1 VVHLEMSMKLF
12 VPLLVFVLLCTK
24 PLQGGDYSTA
34 RHAAASAISSGQ
46 YNQALRL
53 LAPLLRAHPRDPS
66 LWTLRGLAL
75 ERMGQTNESLVSFDR
90 AISIDPAF
98 APALEGA
105 SETAYQHNDPRAT
118 QYLQRLL
125 AVAPT
130 NETANAMAAVLAYQS
145 NDCSDAVNYFQRSG
159 DEVYKNE
166 NALSEFADCLIR
178 KEQLNQ
184 SIQVLDRGSQLHPD
198 SVQLKYNL
206 AIAQLRSH
214 HPVEAIKVLSPLA
227 GEKDSRLLN
236 LLASAYTQANR
247 PDDAFRTLEDAIL
260 VNPKEESNYMDLAI
274 LCLEHQQENR
284 SVIAATAGISKIP
297 KSSSLFL
304 IRGVAYAQL
313 AAYDKA
319 EGDFAVAAQ
328 LDPNRPNSTIAM
340 SLLYSD
346 RNQLDKEKALLQKQ
360 LTLTPNDAVTNYLL
374 ADLLIR
380 GGAKP
385 GEADFNEAKAGLARS
400 LGAQPDSAEAQILM
414 GKLCQQENNLSEALD
429 HIQRALKVEPDNRSA
444 LNREFILLR
453 KLNRNS
459 EAAEVLVHLRAVLNN
474 ELKQEQIANQ
484 VRVNKQS
491 PEN

>member
-1 VVHLEMSMKLF
+1 MSMKLF
-12 VPLLVFVLLCTK
+12 VLLLGFVLLCTK
-24 PLQGGDYSTA
+24 PMKGEDYSAA

-46 YNQALRL
+46 YNQALGL

-66 LWTLRGLAL
+66 LWTLRGLAQ
-75 ERMGQTNESLVSFDR
+75 ERMGQTNASLLSFDR
-90 AISIDPAF
+90 ALSIDRAF

-105 SETAYQHNDPRAT
+105 SEAAYQHNDSRAS

-125 AVAPT
+125 VVAPA

-145 NDCSDAVNYFQRSG
+145 NDSTGAVNYFQRSG

-178 KEQLNQ
+178 NEQLSQ
-184 SIQVLDRGSQLHPD
+184 SIQVLDRGSQLHPN

-214 HPVEAIKVLSPLA
+214 HPGEAIKILSPLA
-227 GEKDSRLLN
+227 GEKDSGLLN
-236 LLASAYTQANR
+236 LLASAYTQTNR

-260 VNPKEESNYMDLAI
+260 INPNEESNYMDLAI

-284 SVIAATAGISKIP
+284 SVIAATAGIAKIP
-297 KSSSLFL
+297 KASSLFL

-319 EGDFAVAAQ
+319 ESDFAVAAQ

-346 RNQLDKEKALLQKQ
+346 RNQLDKEKALLQEQVK
-360 LTLTPNDAVTNYLL
+360 LTPDDAVTNYLL
-374 ADLLIR
+374 ADLLVR
-380 GGAKP
+380 DGAKP
-385 GEADFNEAKAGLARS
+385 GDEAFSEAKADLARS
-400 LGAQPDSAEAQILM
+400 LAAQPDSAEAQILM
-414 GKLCQQENNLSEALD
+414 GKLCQQENHLSEALD
-429 HIQRALKVEPDNRSA
+429 HIQRALKVEPDNRSG
-444 LNREFILLR
+444 LNREFVLLR
-453 KLNRNS
+453 KLDRNS
-459 EAAEVLVHLRAVLNN
+459 EAADVLDHLRTVLNN
-474 ELKQEQIANQ
+474 ELKQEQIASQ
-484 VRVNKQS
+484 VRVTKQG

>member
-1 VVHLEMSMKLF
+1 MCVKLF
-12 VPLLVFVLLCTK
+12 VLLLGFVLLCTK
-24 PLQGGDYSTA
+24 SMQGEDYSTA

-53 LAPLLRAHPRDPS
+53 LAQLLRAHPRDPS
-66 LWTLRGLAL
+66 LWTLRGLAQ
-75 ERMGQTNESLVSFDR
+75 ERMGQTTASLVSFDR
-90 AISIDPAF
+90 ALSIDRAF

-105 SETAYQHNDPRAT
+105 SEAAYQHNDPRALR
-118 QYLQRLL
+118 YLQRLL
-125 AVAPT
+125 AAAPA
-130 NETANAMAAVLAYQS
+130 NETANAMAAALAYQS
-145 NDCSDAVNYFQRSG
+145 NNCTGTVNYFQRSG

-166 NALSEFADCLIR
+166 NALSEFADCLIK
-178 KEQLNQ
+178 KEQLSQ
-184 SIQVLDRGSQLHPD
+184 SIQVLDRGLQLHPN

-206 AIAQLRSH
+206 AVAHLRSH
-214 HPVEAIKVLSPLA
+214 HPGEAIKVLSPLA
-227 GEKDSRLLN
+227 SEKDSGLLN

-260 VNPKEESNYMDLAI
+260 INPNEESNYMDLAI

-297 KSSSLFL
+297 KASSLFL

-319 EGDFAVAAQ
+319 EDDFAVAAQ

-346 RNQLDKEKALLQKQ
+346 RNQLDKEKALLPKQ
-360 LTLTPNDAVTNYLL
+360 LKLTPNDAVTNYLL

-380 GGAKP
+380 DGAQP
-385 GEADFNEAKAGLARS
+385 GEEAFSEAKADLARS
-400 LGAQPDSAEAQILM
+400 LAAQADSAEAQILM

-453 KLNRNS
+453 KLNRNDD
-459 EAAEVLVHLRAVLNN
+459 AAEVLDHLRIVLNN

-491 PEN
+491 REN

>member
-1 VVHLEMSMKLF
+1 MVHLEMSMKLF
-12 VPLLVFVLLCTK
+12 VPLLGFALLCTK
-24 PLQGGDYSTA
+24 PLQGEDYSAA
-34 RHAAASAISSGQ
+34 RYAAGSAISSGQ
-46 YNQALRL
+46 YNQALKL
-53 LAPLLRAHPRDPS
+53 LAPLLKAHPRDPS
-66 LWTLRGLAL
+66 LWTLRGVAL
-75 ERMGQTNESLVSFDR
+75 ERMGQTNASLMSFDR
-90 AISIDPAF
+90 ALSIDRVF

-105 SETAYQHNDPRAT
+105 SEASYQHNDPRAT

-125 AVAPT
+125 TVAPA

-145 NDCSDAVNYFQRSG
+145 NDCTDAVNYFQRSG

-166 NALSEFADCLIR
+166 NALSEFADCLIK
-178 KEQLNQ
+178 KEQLSQ
-184 SIQVLDRGSQLHPD
+184 SIQVLDRGSQLHPN

-214 HPVEAIKVLSPLA
+214 HPVEAIKILSPLA

-236 LLASAYTQANR
+236 LLASAYTRANR

-260 VNPKEESNYMDLAI
+260 INPNEESNYMDLAI

-297 KSSSLFL
+297 KASSLFL
-304 IRGVAYAQL
+304 IRGVAFAQL

-319 EGDFAVAAQ
+319 ESDFAVAAQ

-385 GEADFNEAKAGLARS
+385 GEEAFSEAKADLARS
-400 LGAQPDSAEAQILM
+400 LAAQPDSAEAQILM

-429 HIQRALKVEPDNRSA
+429 HTERALKVEPDNRSA

-459 EAAEVLVHLRAVLNN
+459 EAAEVLDHLRAVLNN
-474 ELKQEQIANQ
+474 ELEQEQIANQ
-484 VRVNKQS
+484 VRVNKKS

>member
-1 VVHLEMSMKLF
+1 MRVKLF
-12 VPLLVFVLLCTK
+12 VLLLGFVTLCAK
-24 PLQGGDYSTA
+24 PLQGEDYSAA
-34 RHAAASAISSGQ
+34 RHAAASAISSGR
-46 YNQALRL
+46 YDQALRL
-53 LAPLLRAHPRDPS
+53 LAPLLRAHQRDPS

-75 ERMGQTNESLVSFDR
+75 ERSGQTNESLVSFDE
-90 AISIDPAF
+90 ALSIDRTF

-105 SETAYQHNDPRAT
+105 SEAAYQHNDPRAT

-125 AVAPT
+125 AVAPA

-145 NDCSDAVNYFQRSG
+145 NDCTDTVNYFQRSR

-178 KEQLNQ
+178 KEQLSQ
-184 SIQVLDRGSQLHPD
+184 SIQVLDRGSQLHPE

-214 HPVEAIKVLSPLA
+214 HPVEAIRVLSPLA
-227 GEKDSRLLN
+227 GIKDSALLN

-247 PDDAFRTLEDAIL
+247 PDDAFRTLEEAIL
-260 VNPKEESNYMDLAI
+260 VNPNEESNYMDLAI

-284 SVIAATAGISKIP
+284 SVVAATAGISKIP

-313 AAYDKA
+313 AAYEQA
-319 EGDFAVAAQ
+319 ENDFAVAAQ
-328 LDPNRPNSTIAM
+328 LAPNRPNSTIAM

-360 LTLTPNDAVTNYLL
+360 LNITPNDAVTNYLF
-374 ADLLIR
+374 ADLLSR
-380 GGAKP
+380 NGAKP
-385 GEADFNEAKAGLARS
+385 GEADFNEAKGDLARS
-400 LGAQPDSAEAQILM
+400 LAAQPDSAEAQILM
-414 GKLCQQENNLSEALD
+414 GKLCQQENDLSEALD
-429 HIQRALKVEPDNRSA
+429 HIQRALQVEPDNQSA

-459 EAAEVLVHLRAVLNN
+459 EAAKVLEHLTAVLNN
-474 ELKQEQIANQ
+474 ELKQEQIASQ
-484 VRVNKQS
+484 VRVIKQGHK
-491 PEN
+491 N